1 MADASPLQTATP
13 PVASAK
19 ELGKHLRAVRRAK
32 GLSLSEVAR
41 GAGLS
46 RRELVNYERGKV
58 DIPESDLWVLAGS
71 CGVDVADLAP
81 PTEPTQP
88 TSLTPALRTAPSS
101 MEDAIFQLRA
111 NQPEAMLQRH
121 LDTLHSLRALPPG
134 SPVQLQDRERE
145 SMAASLGG
153 DAATIESRLVDRMH
167 VSSDEARRLRAFI
180 VPDAPRY

>member
-1 MADASPLQTATP
+1 MADASPLSTATP
-13 PVASAK
+13 PANSK

-58 DIPESDLWVLAGS
+58 EIPESDLWVLAGS
-71 CGVDVADLAP
+71 CGVDVAELVPAS
-81 PTEPTQP
+81 EPK
-88 TSLTPALRTAPSS
+88 SLTPAVRSAPSS

-121 LDTLHSLRALPPG
+121 LDTLSSLRALPPG
-134 SPVQLQDRERE
+134 SPVQL
-145 SMAASLGG
+145 
-153 DAATIESRLVDRMH
+153 
-167 VSSDEARRLRAFI
+167 
-180 VPDAPRY
+180 